1 MKGGLGHSGEGKEI
15 QRLLPQSAAPFTWWP
30 SPAPIWIS
38 LPAVWAP
45 GWMSLDLPHL
55 HHGAPH
61 RHGPPRTALQDVGAQ
76 PAKTAGCVQISYILR
91 WVSFL
96 ADLTESSVQVRL
108 SP

>member
-55 HHGAPH
+55 HH
-61 RHGPPRTALQDVGAQ
+61 RHGPQGRHCRMWAISLQRRQDA
-76 PAKTAGCVQISYILR
+76 CR
-91 WVSFL
+91 
-96 ADLTESSVQVRL
+96 
-108 SP
+108 